1 MFWCFFFK
9 CFDFWPQVT
18 HGLLVLRP
26 EIEPAPPVLEVWSLN
41 HWTTREVLRV
51 I

>member
-1 MFWCFFFK
+1 MFWCFFFFNVLIFGPK
-9 CFDFWPQVT
+9 S

-41 HWTTREVLRV
+41 HWTVREVLRV